1 MSFPSMWAHLF
12 LIDAVGTEAAT
23 SPPSPS
29 SLPEIPT
36 QLRTGG
42 GQASERAEEEKS
54 AAAALLLVSLR
65 YLYVPLHLS
74 SLPSSAHSTLSLL
87 PFPAPL
93 RSTQMA
99 PTSMSLAAKTPVPFS
114 ALPSSGVAQR
124 PVSVTA
130 SLEHKTNDARRKF
143 LKLALGNL
151 GVGLPTLLG
160 AKRALADEQGVSSSR
175 MSYSRFLE
183 YLDKDRVKKVDLF
196 ENGTIAIVEAISPE
210 LGNRVQ
216 RVRVQLP
223 GLSQELLQK
232 LREKNID
239 FAAHSNQEDSG
250 SLLFN
255 LIGNLA
261 FPLILIGG
269 LFLLSR
275 RAQGGLGGPNG
286 PGFPLGFGQSRAKFQ
301 MEPNTGVT
309 FDDVAGV
316 DEAKQDF
323 MEVVEFL
330 KKPERFTAVG
340 ARIPKGVL
348 LVGPPG
354 TGKTLLAKAIAG
366 EAGVPFFSISGS
378 EFVEMFV
385 GVGASRVRDLFKKAK
400 ENAPCIVFVDEIDAV
415 GRQRGTGIGG
425 GNDEREQTLN
435 QLLTEMDG
443 FEGNTGIIVIA
454 ATNRADILD
463 SALLRPGRFDRQV
476 SVDVPD
482 VRGRTEILKVH
493 GSNKK
498 FDTDVSLEVIAM
510 RTPGF
515 SGADLANLL
524 NEAAILAGRRGR
536 TAISS
541 KEIDDSID
549 RIVAGM
555 EGTVMTDGKSKS
567 LVAYHEVGHAICG
580 TLTPGHDPVQ
590 KVTLIPRGQAR
601 GLTWFIPMDD
611 PTLISRQQL
620 FARIVGG
627 LGGRAAEEI
636 IFGEP
641 EVTTGAAGD
650 LQQITG
656 LAKQMVVTFGM
667 SDIGPW
673 SLMDGGAQ
681 SGDVI
686 MRMMAR
692 NSMSEKLAEDIDTA
706 VKRLSDEAYEIALS
720 QIRSNREAMDKIV
733 EVLLEKETLSGE
745 EFRAILS
752 EFTEIPVE
760 NRVPPA
766 TAAALPA

>member
-1 MSFPSMWAHLF
+1 MAASSACLVGNALSTHSNGVSLGKDLNGRYLF
-12 LIDAVGTEAAT
+12 SSWRFSPMNNRASKAFSVKAT
-23 SPPSPS
+23 LDQSQQEGRRGM
-29 SLPEIPT
+29 L
-36 QLRTGG
+36 
-42 GQASERAEEEKS
+42 K
-54 AAAALLLVSLR
+54 LLL
-65 YLYVPLHLS
+65 
-74 SLPSSAHSTLSLL
+74 
-87 PFPAPL
+87 
-93 RSTQMA
+93 
-99 PTSMSLAAKTPVPFS
+99 
-114 ALPSSGVAQR
+114 
-124 PVSVTA
+124 
-130 SLEHKTNDARRKF
+130 
-143 LKLALGNL
+143 GNV
-151 GVGLPTLLG
+151 GVGLP
-160 AKRALADEQGVSSSR
+160 ALFGNGKAYAADDQGVSSSR

-183 YLDKDRVKKVDLF
+183 YLDKDRVTKVDLY
-196 ENGTIAIVEAISPE
+196 ENGTIAIVEAVSPE
-210 LGNRVQ
+210 LGNRLQ

-239 FAAHSNQEDSG
+239 FAAHNNQEDSG
-250 SLLFN
+250 SFLFN

-261 FPLILIGG
+261 FPLAVIGV

-275 RAQGGLGGPNG
+275 RSGGMGGPGG
-286 PGFPLGFGQSRAKFQ
+286 PGFPLQFGQSKAKFQ

-330 KKPERFTAVG
+330 KKPERFTSVG

-385 GVGASRVRDLFKKAK
+385 GIGASRVRDLFKKAK

-443 FEGNTGIIVIA
+443 FEGNTGVIVVA

-476 SVDVPD
+476 AVDVPD
-482 VRGRTEILKVH
+482 IRGRTEILKVH
-493 GSNKK
+493 ANNKK
-498 FDTDVSLEVIAM
+498 FENDVSLEVIAM

-536 TAISS
+536 SGISS

-555 EGTVMTDGKSKS
+555 EGTLMTDGKSKS

-580 TLTPGHDPVQ
+580 TLTPGHDAVQ

-601 GLTWFIPMDD
+601 GLTWFIPSDD
-611 PTLISRQQL
+611 PTLISKQQL

-627 LGGRAAEEI
+627 LGGRAAEEV

-641 EVTTGAAGD
+641 EVTTGAGGD

-656 LAKQMVVTFGM
+656 IARQMVVTFGM

-673 SLMDGGAQ
+673 SLMDSSAQ

-706 VKRLSDEAYEIALS
+706 VKRLSDEAYEIALA
-720 QIRSNREAMDKIV
+720 QIRSNREAIDKIV
-733 EVLLEKETLSGE
+733 EVLLEKETLSGD
-745 EFRAILS
+745 EFRALLS
-752 EFTEIPVE
+752 EFVEIPAE
-760 NRVPPA
+760 NRVTPA
-766 TAAALPA
+766 TPLPVPA